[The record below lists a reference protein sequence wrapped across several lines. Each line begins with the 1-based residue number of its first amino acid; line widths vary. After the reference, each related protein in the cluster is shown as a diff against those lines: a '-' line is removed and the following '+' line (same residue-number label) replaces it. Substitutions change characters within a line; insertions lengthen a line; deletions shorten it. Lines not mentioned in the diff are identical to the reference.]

1 MQFQIHQIPV
11 IFVILVMN
19 AGIGIAIVLLMEV
32 FVISPVSMV
41 SFSPG
46 LTIAPGFTTL
56 NQFGYG
62 IVKLLEIVI

>member
-1 MQFQIHQIPV
+1 MQFQTHQIPV

-19 AGIGIAIVLLMEV
+19 AGLGIAIVLLMEV

-41 SFSPG
+41 SFSV
-46 LTIAPGFTTL
+46 APVFTTL

>member
-1 MQFQIHQIPV
+1 MQFQTHQIPV

-19 AGIGIAIVLLMEV
+19 AGLGIAIVLLMEV

-41 SFSPG
+41 SFSV
-46 LTIAPGFTTL
+46 APGFTTL

>member
-1 MQFQIHQIPV
+1 MQFQTHQIPV

-19 AGIGIAIVLLMEV
+19 AGLGIAIVLLMEV

-41 SFSPG
+41 SFSV
-46 LTIAPGFTTL
+46 APVFTTL

-62 IVKLLEIVI
+62 IVELLEIVI